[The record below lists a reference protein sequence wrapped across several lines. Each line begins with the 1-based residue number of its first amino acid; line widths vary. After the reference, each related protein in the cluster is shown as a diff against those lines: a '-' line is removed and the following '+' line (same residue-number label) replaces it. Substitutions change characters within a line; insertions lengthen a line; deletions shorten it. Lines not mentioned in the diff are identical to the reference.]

1 MTIVQ
6 QSEAQ
11 RRTVRRVD
19 HQGCSEAFL
28 DCRLPGSMPK
38 QNYAFIGG
46 GVSQSTKQ
54 VVNLQE
60 AHGYNVGGAAMPN
73 GITNNLHLHFT
84 AEVFMCFSGE
94 WTFRW
99 GVNGEEG
106 EFTMSEGGIFSV
118 PTWIYR
124 GFTNTGS
131 DKGFLFTCLG
141 QDKTGGIIW
150 SPDVIKRARETGL
163 ALSADDTKL
172 VDLNELK
179 GQETPELLDAMS
191 QQDIDQL
198 KKCSAHEMRSR
209 ITLED
214 DLIWSE
220 RATLD
225 SVLPGGR
232 KKIASVIGYGLS
244 EDRNQEPRVFNP
256 HGFSMAW
263 LEAEPGEGLL
273 QHRHHDSHVFL
284 VRHGEWEVA
293 MNENFDVKVQLG
305 SWDLISVPAGAWR
318 MLKNIGTGTGRVLMI
333 TGSDTRTP
341 LEWSRT
347 VVEQAEAE
355 GYAIDPNGYIT
366 TTSTLALR
374 AR

>member
-1 MTIVQ
+1 MTTVQ
-6 QSEAQ
+6 LSEAQ

-38 QNYAFIGG
+38 HNYAFIGG
-46 GVSQSTKQ
+46 GVSQSKKQ

-60 AHGYNVGGAAMPN
+60 PHGYNIGGAAMPN

-84 AEVFMCFSGE
+84 AEVFMCFAGE

-106 EFTMSEGGIFSV
+106 EFTMGAGGILTV

-124 GFTNTGS
+124 GFTNTGP
-131 DKGFLFTCLG
+131 DDGFLFTCLG
-141 QDKTGGIIW
+141 QDITGGVIW
-150 SPDVIKRARETGL
+150 SPDVIRRARETGL
-163 ALSADDTKL
+163 ALSAADTKL
-172 VDLNELK
+172 VDLNELDE
-179 GQETPELLDAMS
+179 QDVPELLEPMP

-198 KKCSAHEMRSR
+198 KHWSSEEMRAR
-209 ITLED
+209 ITLEE
-214 DLIWSE
+214 DLVWSDCP
-220 RATLD
+220 TLD

-232 KKIASVIGYGLS
+232 KKLASVIGYGLS
-244 EDRNQEPRVFNP
+244 EDRNQQPRVFNP
-256 HGFSMAW
+256 HGFAMAW

-273 QHRHHDSHVFL
+273 QHRHNDSQVFL

-293 MNENFDVKVQLG
+293 HNENQDVRITLG
-305 SWDLISVPAGAWR
+305 PWDLISVPAGAWR
-318 MLKNIGTGTGRVLMI
+318 TLKNIGTETGRVLVI
-333 TGSDTRTP
+333 TGSDARTCI
-341 LEWSRT
+341 EWSNS
-347 VVEQAEAE
+347 VKEEAEAK
-355 GYAIDPNGYIT
+355 GYALDPNGYVA